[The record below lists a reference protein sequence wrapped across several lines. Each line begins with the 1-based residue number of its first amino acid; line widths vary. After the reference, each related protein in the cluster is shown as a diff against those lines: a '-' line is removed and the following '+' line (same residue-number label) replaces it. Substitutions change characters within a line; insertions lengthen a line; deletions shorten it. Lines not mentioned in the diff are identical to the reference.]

1 MNGIVHPPKQLQ
13 ALLWSANVLHVDIQ
27 KDKGYIIHQ
36 ILSHGT
42 LVHIRWLLDTY
53 KKTDIRDIFQQF
65 PYKDYRLSRFHFVKN
80 MLLNLDTQLMDERRY
95 VKNIPRAI
103 G

>member
-1 MNGIVHPPKQLQ
+1 MSITTHPPAYLQ
-13 ALLWSANVLHVDIQ
+13 PILWSADVASMDLE

-42 LVHIRWLLDTY
+42 LAHIRWLFGAY
-53 KKTDIRDIFQQF
+53 KLSEITEVFQQF
-65 PYKDYRLSRFHFVKN
+65 PYKDYRASRFHFVKTI
-80 MLLNLDTQLMDERRY
+80 LLHIDGDSMDERRY